1 MGWES
6 TREEVARAGPV
17 RGRSWAGAGPER
29 GRSGGLEKV
38 GPEQGQEV
46 ALVVVEAGSGSRGA
60 RVRRKPGLETL
71 ARAWR
76 GREAEG
82 GG

>member
-1 MGWES
+1 M
-6 TREEVARAGPV
+6 ARAGPV
-17 RGRSWAGAGPER
+17 RSRSGAGAG
-29 GRSGGLEKV
+29 GLEEV

-46 ALVVVEAGSGSRGA
+46 ALVVGEAGPGSRGA
-60 RVRRKPGLETL
+60 RVRRKPGLEAL